1 MATSSSKRWDEAQAR
16 RIIGRADRSGLS
28 DRAFAKREGFD
39 PQRLSWWRRRFDEV
53 DGATPSEPF
62 VEVRAKAQVAAPEVL
77 GIEIELSNG
86 RRVRVP
92 ASVDPSV
99 LAKLLAAIEG
109 RPC

>member
-1 MATSSSKRWDEAQAR
+1 MATSSSKRWDETQAR

-39 PQRLSWWRRRFDEV
+39 PQRLSWWRRRFEEV
-53 DGATPSEPF
+53 AGAARREQF
-62 VEVRAKAQVAAPEVL
+62 VEIRAKTQAPTHDV
-77 GIEIELSNG
+77 IEIELGNG
-86 RRVRVP
+86 RLVRVP
-92 ASVDPSV
+92 ATVDPGV